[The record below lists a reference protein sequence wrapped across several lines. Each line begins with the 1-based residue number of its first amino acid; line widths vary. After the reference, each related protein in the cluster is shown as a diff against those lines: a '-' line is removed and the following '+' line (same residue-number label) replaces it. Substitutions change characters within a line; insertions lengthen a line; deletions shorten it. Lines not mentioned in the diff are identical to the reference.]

1 MANIKILPY
10 ADQDAAL
17 QRQAKLAQ
25 LLQEQGSTP
34 QEQQM
39 VSGYVIPNSP
49 LIGLSKMLETYMG
62 KKKEQDVTAK
72 QAELKKQAQSEANSW
87 LERISNAQ
95 DPTLAYR
102 ETPIMENASDEDR
115 TELQPKMVQ
124 QDTDEQRGDMVPAMQ
139 RTPFVKPGMSDKE
152 MNLELMR
159 AMSSNNPMMQNAA
172 QMYANLRPKAVQ
184 SKFGTSPQTDPS
196 TGKQYVVDEYTGNVH
211 WLNDQSGQ
219 PLVAPIVPKAISTQ
233 RKTRSYVDA
242 KGNEYTQEYDY
253 DPTSQKETL
262 VGKPYPTKVAPF
274 KMSQG
279 ASDMLASLYD
289 AQVPLPSGLSR
300 QPEQQDRVMT
310 ALINKHPGLSTDEIA
325 NLVRTGK
332 ETLTADLASARTIG
346 NIGGKVKI
354 AENEMVPLVANA
366 RKASAALPRG
376 KFVPLSSL
384 IQMGEE
390 LNSNPALESLKA
402 RLLMVDNAYDQLAGR
417 SGTDAEKRKVMRDR
431 LYTAKSPEALEEV
444 FKAMEDE
451 ANIAGAAT
459 EKAMHK
465 TNSSPAASTA
475 PAASANGFQIMG
487 VRKP

>member
-10 ADQDAAL
+10 ADQDASL

-25 LLQEQGSTP
+25 LLQEQAATP

-49 LIGLSKMLETYMG
+49 LIGLSKMLEAYMG
-62 KKKEQDVTAK
+62 KKTEQGVTEK
-72 QAELKKQAQSEANSW
+72 QAALKQQGQAEANNW

-95 DPTLAYR
+95 DPSVAYR

-115 TELQPKMVQ
+115 TEMQPKMVQ
-124 QDTDEQRGDMVPAMQ
+124 GTGGDMVPAMQ
-139 RTPFVKPGMSDKE
+139 KTPFVKQGMSDKE

-159 AMSSNNPMMQNAA
+159 AMSSGNPMMQNAA
-172 QMYANLRPKAVQ
+172 QMYANLRPKSAQ
-184 SKFGTSPQTDPS
+184 AEFGTSPQTDPS
-196 TGKQYVVDEYTGNVH
+196 SGKQYVVDKYSGAVH

-262 VGKPYPTKVAPF
+262 VGKPYPTKRAPYE
-274 KMSQG
+274 MSQG
-279 ASDMLASLYD
+279 ATDMRASLYG
-289 AQVPLPSGLSR
+289 AQVPLPSGISR
-300 QPEQQDRVMT
+300 LPPEQQDAVMT

-325 NLVRTGK
+325 GLVKTKK
-332 ETLTADLASARTIG
+332 ETLTADLASARVIG

-354 AENEMVPLVANA
+354 AENEMTPLVANA
-366 RKASAALPRG
+366 RKASEALPRG
-376 KFVPLSSL
+376 KFVPLGSL
-384 IQMGEE
+384 VQMGEE
-390 LNSNPALESLKA
+390 LNSNPALENLKT
-402 RLLMVDNAYDQLAGR
+402 RLLMVSGAYDQLAGR

-431 LYTAKSPEALEEV
+431 LYAAKSPEALEEV

-465 TNSSPAASTA
+465 TNSSPAAIAA
-475 PAASANGFQIMG
+475 PATSANGFQIMG